1 MYDQPQQEQQGF
13 YTPMPDVMS
22 KLGDSVLQLTN
33 PQDVIIQ
40 IKLNLE
46 GFEWNHQGELIK
58 DEKNIPLINDEGKRR
73 ILGVVKSVVAQNSVM
88 SNIES
93 RDDANAMITHLQS
106 KLIELLMV
114 NMKRFEIN
122 SREDA
127 SQILIYALYPCWFTI
142 LRCYKQGE
150 KTFLKGSVQEII
162 QGSSPQSNRGLF
174 GKLFGG

>member
-1 MYDQPQQEQQGF
+1 MIGEQYQEQQGF
-13 YTPMPDVMS
+13 YTPMPDVMT

-33 PQDVIIQ
+33 PQDVIYQ

-46 GFEWNHQGELIK
+46 GYEYNINGELLK

-88 SNIES
+88 SNIET
-93 RDDANAMITHLQS
+93 REDANAMIGHLTS

-114 NMKRFEIN
+114 NMKRFEIK

-162 QGSSPQSNRGLF
+162 QGSKSQSNKGLF
-174 GKLFGG
+174 SRVFGG

>member
-1 MYDQPQQEQQGF
+1 MYEQQEQQQQGF
-13 YTPMPDVMS
+13 YTPMPDVMT

-46 GFEWNHQGELIK
+46 GYEFNFQGELIK

-73 ILGVVKSVVAQNSVM
+73 VLGVVKSVVAQNSVM

-93 RDDANAMITHLQS
+93 REDANAMIQHLTS
-106 KLIELLMV
+106 KLTELLMV
-114 NMKRFEIN
+114 NMKRFEIK

-162 QGSSPQSNRGLF
+162 QGNKPQSSKGLF
-174 GKLFGG
+174 GRMFGG

>member
-1 MYDQPQQEQQGF
+1 
-13 YTPMPDVMS
+13 MS

-46 GFEWNHQGELIK
+46 GYEFNVNGELLK
-58 DEKNIPLINDEGKRR
+58 REDTIPLINEEGKRR

-93 RDDANAMITHLQS
+93 REDANSMIQHLTS
-106 KLIELLMV
+106 KLISLIMV
-114 NMKRFEIN
+114 NMKRFDIKSN
-122 SREDA
+122 EDA

-162 QGSSPQSNRGLF
+162 QGTKPQSNKGLF
-174 GKLFGG
+174 GRIFGG

>member
-13 YTPMPDVMS
+13 YTPMPDVMT

-33 PQDVIIQ
+33 PQDVIYQ

-46 GFEWNHQGELIK
+46 GYEYNINGELLK
-58 DEKNIPLINDEGKRR
+58 DENNIPLINDEGKRR

-93 RDDANAMITHLQS
+93 RDDANAMIQHLAS

-114 NMKRFEIN
+114 NMKRFEIK
-122 SREDA
+122 SHEDA

-162 QGSSPQSNRGLF
+162 QGNKPQQSRGLF
-174 GKLFGG
+174 GRIFGG